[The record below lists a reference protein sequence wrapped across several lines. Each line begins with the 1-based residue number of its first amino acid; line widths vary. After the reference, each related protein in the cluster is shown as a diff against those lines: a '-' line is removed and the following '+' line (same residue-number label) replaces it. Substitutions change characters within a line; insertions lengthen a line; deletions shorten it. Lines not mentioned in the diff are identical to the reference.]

1 MYLCRVRTVY
11 TERAR
16 HSQDS
21 SDVTIEMTTPNS
33 VSLRVQDHVYLNTIV
48 DPEETRTTEEPY
60 YHEIAD
66 SGVNRTRPRTAEH
79 SSRPNAPKKTV
90 YQSVQRNG
98 STPPFYAQLRTNR
111 PAFVQHC
118 WLAVGHGRSLVLDL
132 GG

>member
-1 MYLCRVRTVY
+1 MYLLCRVRTVY

-66 SGVNRTRPRTAEH
+66 SDIHRNQPRTAGRRT
-79 SSRPNAPKKTV
+79 SKPNAANKTV

-118 WLAVGHGRSLVLDL
+118 
-132 GG
+132 